1 MTTLELI
8 PYGDAALLVT
18 AVRGTAEDRWR
29 TVHRLAG
36 PVRRLAGV
44 SDVVPAYDTLLV
56 EFDCARTTFE
66 QVAHGV
72 RAARPT
78 PDAAAPVTFHLP
90 VVYDG
95 PDLGQVATQLGIPA
109 AEVVRLHTAATWT
122 VRFRGA
128 PAGAPM
134 LDGSPFPGPVS
145 RCPVPR
151 VRVAPGSV
159 AVAGRHCVIYPV
171 ASPGGWRLIGRT
183 PVRLRELGHRP
194 GDLLRFR
201 GR

>member
-1 MTTLELI
+1 MSTLELA
-8 PYGDAALLVT
+8 PYGDAAVLVR
-18 AVRGTAEDRWR
+18 AVGGTAAERWR
-29 TVHRLAG
+29 TVHRLAD
-36 PVRRLAGV
+36 PVERLAGV
-44 SDVVPAYDTLLV
+44 LGVVPAYDTLLV
-56 EFDCARTTFE
+56 EFDCVRTTFS
-66 QVAHGV
+66 QVAAGV
-72 RAARPT
+72 RAARPV
-78 PDAAAPVTFHLP
+78 PGVAVPVTFLLP

-95 PDLGQVATQLGIPA
+95 PDLPEVAAELGVA
-109 AEVVRLHTAATWT
+109 VAEVVRLHTAATWT

-134 LDGSPFPGPVS
+134 LDGSLFPGPVS

-159 AVAGRHCVIYPV
+159 AVSGRQSVIYPV

-183 PVRLRELGHRP
+183 PVLELGHRP

-201 GR
+201 G